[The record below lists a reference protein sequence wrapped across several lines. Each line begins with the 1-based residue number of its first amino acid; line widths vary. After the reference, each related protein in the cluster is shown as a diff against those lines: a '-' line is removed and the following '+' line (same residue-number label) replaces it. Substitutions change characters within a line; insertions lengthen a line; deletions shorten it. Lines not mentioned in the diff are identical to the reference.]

1 MSESEEI
8 LEGLDRAAIEEKLVG
23 WNESFDT
30 YFGRRRTDLENDYR
44 LFRQFFR
51 MIGTGKQ
58 SKTTEGFNRIFTA
71 LPFINSAITGKS
83 QIVEGKADFSDP
95 GGEVSAKV
103 TKVIN
108 HLLLTDSSRGYLKLV
123 AAMQNMLWC
132 GSGIA
137 KWYFDDTEKPEYS
150 YDSPLG
156 YIETKKNLPNFK
168 TINIFDYAFD
178 PNTTSQDYHEIEWV
192 RDRVRATKGELN
204 ILREKG
210 VCEFDDADLISGD
223 EGKYKSSKAIRD
235 RMDNLNF
242 ANKKHYYDEFYFD
255 HIYKDTIDG
264 TYKKA
269 RLYAWL
275 LNNKKLIKLD
285 INKWGTKPYVM
296 ARCNNF
302 DKEHLGLGMID
313 VISAFVEQLDQIQR
327 HSGTLVDK
335 SGKRMVMHTPA
346 AGLNALAIRDL
357 ENGMIMMKN
366 IGNDAIRT
374 EPTEVDKALNSL
386 IQYSNNYITPK
397 LDAATGLTQ
406 GMQGFSVGDTATE
419 STILNNNA
427 FARLSTVINDFLH
440 SFIVELANGYFILLK
455 NASVEGISIF
465 VDGENITLS
474 AQDFQAPMTFKAVG
488 SVDQANRNLRAAQM
502 TQYLDLWQKVAQL
515 APQLQQGGGDIWSW
529 FQNEVNPLFGI
540 GRSYISQADLGG
552 SNPAVAPNVPPVNQ
566 PGISPSPASATPAAG
581 PTEQAL
587 IQQDAAT
594 VADANNPMTT

>member
-1 MSESEEI
+1 M
-8 LEGLDRAAIEEKLVG
+8 
-23 WNESFDT
+23 
-30 YFGRRRTDLENDYR
+30 
-44 LFRQFFR
+44 
-51 MIGTGKQ
+51 
-58 SKTTEGFNRIFTA
+58 
-71 LPFINSAITGKS
+71 
-83 QIVEGKADFSDP
+83 
-95 GGEVSAKV
+95 
-103 TKVIN
+103 
-108 HLLLTDSSRGYLKLV
+108 
-123 AAMQNMLWC
+123 
-132 GSGIA
+132 
-137 KWYFDDTEKPEYS
+137 
-150 YDSPLG
+150 
-156 YIETKKNLPNFK
+156 
-168 TINIFDYAFD
+168 
-178 PNTTSQDYHEIEWV
+178 
-192 RDRVRATKGELN
+192 
-204 ILREKG
+204 
-210 VCEFDDADLISGD
+210 
-223 EGKYKSSKAIRD
+223 
-235 RMDNLNF
+235 
-242 ANKKHYYDEFYFD
+242 
-255 HIYKDTIDG
+255 
-264 TYKKA
+264 
-269 RLYAWL
+269 
-275 LNNKKLIKLD
+275 
-285 INKWGTKPYVM
+285 
-296 ARCNNF
+296 
-302 DKEHLGLGMID
+302 
-313 VISAFVEQLDQIQR
+313 
-327 HSGTLVDK
+327 
-335 SGKRMVMHTPA
+335 
-346 AGLNALAIRDL
+346 
-357 ENGMIMMKN
+357 
-366 IGNDAIRT
+366 
-374 EPTEVDKALNSL
+374 NSL

-566 PGISPSPASATPAAG
+566 PGISTSPASATPAAG